1 MTIPW
6 LAVVNPSAGRRRSP
20 RWRRAIADQIA
31 RELGA
36 EVVFTER
43 RGHAEA
49 LSAEARVFAG
59 VAVLGGDGTTAE
71 VVNGM
76 DLDRQVLLL
85 LAGGTG
91 NSLARDLH
99 LTSLKAAFAAAHGG
113 RRRTLDLLRV
123 TFCIQKEIHTRLAIS
138 TTSVGYAAE
147 VVGLTRHFYKSLG
160 PLCYPVAATLQAA
173 RQRSFPLSVSVDGG
187 PAREQRLSNVMV
199 NNTCHAANFRAFRR
213 ADLSDGQ
220 MDVLLARAGCASQL
234 LHNLAVLSRTY
245 LYATAAEFGARQL
258 SLKLPTPKRLMID
271 GELWEGV
278 TGVQF
283 EVLAGKLKCV
293 A

>member
-1 MTIPW
+1 MTAPW
-6 LAVVNPSAGRRRSP
+6 LAVVNPSAGRPRSP
-20 RWRRAIADQIA
+20 RQQRAIAGQLA

-36 EVVFTER
+36 EVVFTEH

-49 LSAEARVFAG
+49 LSAEARMFAG

-76 DLDRQVLLL
+76 DLDRQVLLV

-91 NSLARDLH
+91 NSLARDLR
-99 LTSLKAAFAAAHGG
+99 LTSLEAAFAAARDG

-123 TFCIQKEIHTRLAIS
+123 TFQVQHQSHTRLAIS

-147 VVGLTRHFYKSLG
+147 VVGLTNQFYKSLG
-160 PLCYPVAATLQAA
+160 ALCYPLAAAVQAA
-173 RQRSFPLSVSVDGG
+173 RQRSFPLVLTVDSG
-187 PAREQRLSNVMV
+187 PAREGWLSNVMV
-199 NNTCHAANFRAFRR
+199 NNTCHAANFRAFRQ
-213 ADLSDGQ
+213 ADPSDGQ

-234 LHNLAVLSRTY
+234 LHNLAVLTRTY
-245 LYATAAEFGARQL
+245 LYATAAEFRARQL
-258 SLKLPTPKRLMID
+258 CLRLPAPQRLMMD
-271 GELWEGV
+271 GELQEGV
-278 TGVQF
+278 AEVQF
-283 EVLAGKLKCV
+283 EVLAKKLTCI